1 MTATSYA
8 VEEPAGTAPE
18 EVSSDQ
24 IVTQETSSIAVEG
37 PVMSTQEMA
46 AEGELNALPEI
57 AGDGDIGIERCDNPY
72 KKWYALSGRKQHYH
86 IPSWWNGTSY
96 KDDPGGTMTVE
107 VVKSGKIGLELSG
120 NISAE
125 AGVLLAKAKTEFGAK
140 VIGEVGISTGH
151 RYTRNIKSGHYGHLQ
166 YGTWGEKYNWVKY
179 ETSANRCGKKKLG
192 SGTVKMPTREVGWRY
207 WETRT

>member
-8 VEEPAGTAPE
+8 VEEPVGTAPE
-18 EVSSDQ
+18 EVTPDQ

-37 PVMSTQEMA
+37 PVMSAQEMA
-46 AEGELNALPEI
+46 AERELNVLPEV
-57 AGDGDIGIERCDNPY
+57 ADEGDIGTQRCDNPY
-72 KKWYALSGRKQHYH
+72 KKWYALSGRKKHYH

-96 KDDPGGTMTVE
+96 KDGPGGTMSVE
-107 VVKSGKIGLELSG
+107 VLKSGKISLELSG
-120 NISAE
+120 TISAE

-140 VIGEVGISTGH
+140 VVGEVGIATGH
-151 RYTRNIKSGHYGHLQ
+151 RYTRHIKSGHYGHLQ

-192 SGTVKMPTREVGWRY
+192 SGSVKMPTKEVGWRY